1 MLLHINNKL
10 EIFEDALFQCSETST
25 HKMQKMA
32 HWKIS
37 VRKTENGKS
46 HNWVIFE
53 KLALNHV
60 HIDLPFPLFIFLYSS
75 TLWYDIASPYHRSD
89 LRLDLTP
96 QMIKIINWD
105 DWIRIKY
112 IFIWS
117 DTGLDLTPQI
127 ADLISKW
134 LNTEKQFGNF
144 QQFWV
149 FCPFGPFWH
158 FWHNR
163 HFWPFWPIWNFWA
176 FW

>member
-1 MLLHINNKL
+1 MRSIVPSDQGLIPLAVDLEVNKL

-46 HNWVIFE
+46 RNWVIFE

-96 QMIKIINWD
+96 QI
-105 DWIRIKY
+105 
-112 IFIWS
+112 
-117 DTGLDLTPQI
+117 T
-127 ADLISKW
+127 DLISK
-134 LNTEKQFGNF
+134 
-144 QQFWV
+144 
-149 FCPFGPFWH
+149 
-158 FWHNR
+158 
-163 HFWPFWPIWNFWA
+163 
-176 FW
+176 